1 MNAKIIQLNDELKT
15 YQATGLD
22 HKKRLVALNNEIS
35 SKSESYKSH
44 QRKYEQMKLELEQR
58 EKHKKELQS
67 EISQFSKMDTKAL
80 NVIFW
85 EINLSIFLVQLI

>member
-22 HKKRLVALNNEIS
+22 AKKRLVALNNEIS
-35 SKSESYKSH
+35 SKSESLKSQ
-44 QRKYEQMKLELEQR
+44 QRKYEQIQLELDQK

-80 NVIFW
+80 NVELF
-85 EINLSIFLVQLI
+85 